1 MQKTFLMISFCL
13 SCLIGFSQTQT
24 AGVAVPD
31 FGKFYRVDQPEFKTD
46 KAQVFRVLFD
56 MVDATAE
63 KSQVHPFFNTAARF
77 LNMHTDAG
85 IPLSQLHVA
94 LVVHGGAFDAVL
106 NDEAYMEKH
115 GIKNPNTALIQQLTA
130 AGAQIILCGQTA
142 AHRGITPEKRNPDVM
157 VALSAMTAILQ
168 LQNQDYK
175 MIF

>member
-13 SCLIGFSQTQT
+13 SCLLGFSQTQT
-24 AGVAVPD
+24 SGTAVPD
-31 FGKFYRVDQPEFKTD
+31 FGKFYPVDQPEFKTD
-46 KAQVFRVLFD
+46 TKQVFRVLFD
-56 MVDATAE
+56 MVDATTE
-63 KSQVHPFFNTAARF
+63 KTEVHPFLNTAARF
-77 LNMHTDAG
+77 LNMHTHAG

-94 LVVHGGAFDAVL
+94 LVVHGGAYDAVL

-115 GIKNPNTALIQQLTA
+115 GVKNPNTALIKQLKA

-142 AHRGITPEKRNPDVM
+142 AHRGVTPDKRNPDVA